1 MPRKVHLHLLRRRK
15 TDRPRKAQAEMP
27 TEKQAGMPAGA
38 EIRLSETDP
47 LVGTEIRLS
56 ETDPPAE
63 TEIRFSK
70 TEPLV
75 ITRTIPVMQIT
86 RTMRSRAPD
95 AAGTAADVRMP
106 RTVVQRGM

>member
-27 TEKQAGMPAGA
+27 TEKLAGMPAGA
-38 EIRLSETDP
+38 
-47 LVGTEIRLS
+47 EIRLS